1 MKEFSVVMSYYKF
14 DLGQILSRLLKKIY
28 LLKICALNV
37 VNYFMKYVST
47 LQFQWY
53 TVLKELIT
61 IIYLTKQCIDI
72 KRVN

>member
-47 LQFQWY
+47 LQFQ
-53 TVLKELIT
+53 
-61 IIYLTKQCIDI
+61 
-72 KRVN
+72 